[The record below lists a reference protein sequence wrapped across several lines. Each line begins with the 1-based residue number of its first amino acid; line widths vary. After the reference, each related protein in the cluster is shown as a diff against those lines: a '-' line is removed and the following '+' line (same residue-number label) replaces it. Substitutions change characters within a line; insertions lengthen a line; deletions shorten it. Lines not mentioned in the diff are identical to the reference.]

1 MFHDKQTHKKM
12 ARTTNEIFEAILT
25 EKANEPALSQL
36 TNNSQTSRW
45 RLFAYVVAKF
55 HNLMEL
61 LFDKH
66 KSEVTQVVDVE
77 RWGRLGWYV
86 KKALLYQHGRSLIG
100 ETDGYNNSSLTD
112 AAIELERVVKY
123 ASATENDEG
132 KVVVKVA
139 KGEVPDLEPLTDQEL
154 SGLHGYF
161 LKIRPAGIRV
171 ITVSQPADSLKLII
185 KIAYDALILDA
196 EGKRLDGTN
205 NTPVIEAINN
215 YLSNIEFSGEY
226 SNMAMTDAIQ
236 RVEGCTIVDLRAAFY
251 KYSSFD
257 YYSEIVSRYR
267 PDAGYMKFINA
278 DSLIEYVPYD

>member
-1 MFHDKQTHKKM
+1 M

-55 HNLMEL
+55 HNLIEL
-61 LFDKH
+61 LLDKH
-66 KSEVTQVVDVE
+66 KKEVTIIVDQE
-77 RWGRLGWYV
+77 RWGKLGWYV
-86 KKALLYQHGRSLIG
+86 NKALLYQYGRALIV
-100 ETDGYNNSSLTD
+100 ETDDYNNSSLTE
-112 AAIELERVVKY
+112 AEIETERVVKY
-123 ASATENDEG
+123 ASASEDADG
-132 KVVVKVA
+132 KVVIKVA
-139 KGEVPDLEPLTDQEL
+139 KGTAGNLEPLTIDEIN
-154 SGLHGYF
+154 GLQAYF
-161 LKIRPAGIRV
+161 NIIRPAGIRV
-171 ITVSQPADSLKLII
+171 KTVSQPADSLKLII

-251 KYSSFD
+251 KYSSFVV
-257 YYSEIVSRYR
+257 YSEIVSRYR
-267 PDAGYMKFINA
+267 PDAGYMKFIYA